1 MQDETIATDMILRQA
16 ARVVLFDGEGRTLLF
31 LARVP
36 GREGR
41 VREMWITPGGG
52 LDPGE
57 THEAAAVRELWEET
71 GLRAELGPCVWTR
84 SYTFEFRGRRIRQD
98 ERYFVAQTVE
108 TAVGREHWT
117 REERDFL
124 AEHRWW
130 PRAEI
135 LGSRALFVPRRL
147 AELAEPLWRG
157 EYPPEPID
165 CGV

>member
-1 MQDETIATDMILRQA
+1 MQEETLEAGVTLRQA
-16 ARVVLFDGEGRTLLF
+16 ARVVLFDGQGRTLLF

-36 GREGR
+36 QRAGG

-57 THEAAAVRELWEET
+57 TYEAAAARELWEET

-84 SYTFEFRGRRIRQD
+84 SYTFDLGGRRIRQD
-98 ERYFVAQTVE
+98 ERYFVARTME

-117 REERDFL
+117 PEEQHFL

-130 PRAEI
+130 ERGEM
-135 LGSRALFVPRRL
+135 LGSPDWFVPRRL

-157 EYPPEPID
+157 EYPPAPID